1 MLLEARGERFS
12 RTRFAEKYPIANEYA
27 YPMRGIAR
35 KKELHGSAC
44 FKTNPA
50 RAATGSSE
58 TGQARKDISMPSV
71 RETRACKA
79 TSEPSW

>member
-35 KKELHGSAC
+35 KK
-44 FKTNPA
+44 
-50 RAATGSSE
+50 RASRIRLF
-58 TGQARKDISMPSV
+58 QDKPSP
-71 RETRACKA
+71 RGHRLERNRAGPKGHFNA
-79 TSEPSW
+79 LRPGDPSLQSN